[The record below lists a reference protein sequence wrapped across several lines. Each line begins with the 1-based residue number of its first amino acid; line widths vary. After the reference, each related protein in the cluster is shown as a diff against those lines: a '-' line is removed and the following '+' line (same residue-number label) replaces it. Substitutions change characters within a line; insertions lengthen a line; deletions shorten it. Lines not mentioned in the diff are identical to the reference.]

1 MDQTE
6 KDLKQ
11 IVIVTLLMI
20 FICFQSA
27 LWFKMDAMRIHLKYM
42 EEKVE
47 NLAQGYIPADYPT
60 SSEDMYEGE

>member
-11 IVIVTLLMI
+11 IVIVTLLMV
-20 FICFQSA
+20 FIGFQSA

-47 NLAQGYIPADYPT
+47 SLSQGYVPAGYPT
-60 SSEDMYEGE
+60 SSEALYEGE